1 MQINREIDFTKGWE
15 ALPPQRRHFYFFILL
30 FLLMMLAANLYG
42 ASEWPSRPGGNAS
55 PSAHG
60 RPDGRSAAG
69 QSLSPSPSVFLQ

>member
-42 ASEWPSRPGGNAS
+42 ASES
-55 PSAHG
+55 PLRVRAETPPPVPTTA
-60 RPDGRSAAG
+60 RTAAP
-69 QSLSPSPSVFLQ
+69 QPVNP